1 MDNVEQLDVGL
12 NHPAQGLR
20 AQLGE
25 LLHRERVSQQKEG
38 VDVARRL
45 MLSKLQLHAV
55 ETGQAERFHHERRY
69 ILAVK
74 SYVSYLNLDHD
85 QETSE
90 LLKKVEALSEGGGG
104 ASPAAGVAQLHINS
118 AIPARP
124 RSYAARRPR
133 LIPIVVGL
141 LIVGAI
147 ALAISEG
154 WPFGNGEEQVT
165 TLQTAQPLI
174 PGSSTSATPKKTEAS
189 TTKVTEQI
197 LAAPSAAAAT
207 TTSATAVSG
216 PKASTISTPTAV
228 SGASSASIAA
238 SQDAPALAAS
248 PGMPSGSTQ
257 SAGATAQLPLT
268 PASVA
273 KTLQP
278 AVSSG
283 PTMMRID
290 FNADCWVSLQTADGK
305 KEERIYK
312 QGQHV
317 EVLASSVT
325 ALVLGNAAAAQMTLG
340 DREIDLM
347 AKNLTQGSITRIDQK
362 SLQALQKN

>member
-1 MDNVEQLDVGL
+1 MENVEQPDVGL
-12 NHPAQGLR
+12 SHPAKGVR

-55 ETGQAERFHHERRY
+55 ETGQAESFHHERRY

-90 LLKKVEALSEGGGG
+90 LLKQVEALSEGGAG
-104 ASPAAGVAQLHINS
+104 ASPAAGVAQLHINA

-133 LIPIVVGL
+133 FIPIVVGL

-147 ALAISEG
+147 ALALSEG
-154 WPFGNGEEQVT
+154 WPFGDGEESLSTVQTIQTAPTQTVT
-165 TLQTAQPLI
+165 TINAVTPLAPSTSVAVSTTPSANTAAALSTASPVTATSASASQGSPA
-174 PGSSTSATPKKTEAS
+174 SSTSS
-189 TTKVTEQI
+189 S
-197 LAAPSAAAAT
+197 PS
-207 TTSATAVSG
+207 S
-216 PKASTISTPTAV
+216 
-228 SGASSASIAA
+228 
-238 SQDAPALAAS
+238 L
-248 PGMPSGSTQ
+248 PGS
-257 SAGATAQLPLT
+257 
-268 PASVA
+268 PASVGA
-273 KTLQP
+273 P
-278 AVSSG
+278 ASTVPSSG
-283 PTMMRID
+283 ATSQSSALPTPVVKAPLPAASNRPSMMRLD
-290 FNADCWVSLQTADGK
+290 FSADCWVSLQTADGK

-317 EVLASSVT
+317 EVPASSVT
-325 ALVLGNAAAAQMTLG
+325 ALVLGNAAAATMTLG
-340 DREIDLM
+340 DRQVDLM
-347 AKNLTQGSITRIDQK
+347 SKNLTQGSITRIDQK

>member
-1 MDNVEQLDVGL
+1 MENVEQPDVGL
-12 NHPAQGLR
+12 NHPAKGVR

-55 ETGQAERFHHERRY
+55 ETGQAESFHHERRY

-90 LLKKVEALSEGGGG
+90 LLKQVEALSEGGAG
-104 ASPAAGVAQLHINS
+104 ASPAAGVAQLHVNA

-133 LIPIVVGL
+133 FIPVVVGV

-147 ALAISEG
+147 ALALSEG
-154 WPFGNGEEQVT
+154 WPFGDGEESLSTVQTIQTAPTQTVT
-165 TLQTAQPLI
+165 TINAVTPLAPSTSVAVSTTPSANAAAALSTASGTAATVSASQGSPA
-174 PGSSTSATPKKTEAS
+174 SSTSSSP
-189 TTKVTEQI
+189 
-197 LAAPSAAAAT
+197 PSL
-207 TTSATAVSG
+207 S
-216 PKASTISTPTAV
+216 
-228 SGASSASIAA
+228 ASSASVGVSA
-238 SQDAPALAAS
+238 STVP
-248 PGMPSGSTQ
+248 P
-257 SAGATAQLPLT
+257 AGATSQSSTLPT
-268 PASVA
+268 PVVKAPLPAASNR
-273 KTLQP
+273 P
-278 AVSSG
+278 S
-283 PTMMRID
+283 MMRLD
-290 FNADCWVSLQTADGK
+290 FSADCWVSLQTADGK

-317 EVLASSVT
+317 EVPASSVT
-325 ALVLGNAAAAQMTLG
+325 ALVLGNAAAATMTLG
-340 DREIDLM
+340 ERQIDLM